1 MEREWKLG
9 VDLSTQDGLLG
20 GLTFDDLILAVHC
33 NCRTVTPAGV
43 RKQFREMLEGR
54 LQDTNFLMEN
64 NMDAIMAAAMKGR
77 E

>member
-9 VDLSTQDGLLG
+9 VDLSTKDGLLD
-20 GLTFDDLILAVHC
+20 GLTFEDLILAVHC

-43 RKQFREMLEGR
+43 RKQLREILEGR
-54 LQDTNFLMEN
+54 LQDMNFLMEN
-64 NMDAIMAAAMKGR
+64 NMDAIMAAAMEGR

>member
-9 VDLSTQDGLLG
+9 VDLSTQDGLLD
-20 GLTFDDLILAVHC
+20 GLTFDDLILAVRC

-43 RKQFREMLEGR
+43 RKQLREILEGR
-54 LQDTNFLMEN
+54 LQDMNFLLEN
-64 NMDAIMAAAMKGR
+64 NMEAIMSVAMKGR

>member
-1 MEREWKLG
+1 MERVWKLG
-9 VDLSTQDGLLG
+9 EDLAAQDSLLD
-20 GLTFDDLILAVHC
+20 GLTFNDLIRAVHF

-43 RKQFREMLEGR
+43 RKQLNEMMEGR
-54 LQDTNFLMEN
+54 LQDMKFLLEN